1 MPREN
6 RAWPPAASKAGNLAP
21 ASTIMM
27 VPFKVCEVHG
37 FWRWE
42 DPHPGGRL
50 CLRVHGSTRNHQHG
64 HARGAPA
71 MARSRNRPC
80 PCLSVFTTP
89 GRQNIV
95 QPTAQRGP
103 CASAARPR
111 RAAAKCAQLRRT
123 AVSWRSCH
131 ASCRSHVAAQAGN
144 QARGW
149 SRPTAPRGRSRQ
161 PGTADSPHDIE
172 PPLLHRQTGATRN
185 RQHAWPRKLRI
196 SLKGQPPNESPHQR
210 ERAARKAR
218 QHAAPKTLK
227 SHLRLSNLQKGRF
240 DELLHNFA

>member
-6 RAWPPAASKAGNLAP
+6 RAWPPAASKAGNPAP

-42 DPHPGGRL
+42 DPHPGGWL
-50 CLRVHGSTRNHQHG
+50 CLRVHGRTRNHQHG

-80 PCLSVFTTP
+80 PCLSEFTTP

-111 RAAAKCAQLRRT
+111 RAAAKCIELRRT

-144 QARGW
+144 QARGR

-161 PGTADSPHDIE
+161 PGTADSPH
-172 PPLLHRQTGATRN
+172 H
-185 RQHAWPRKLRI
+185 
-196 SLKGQPPNESPHQR
+196 
-210 ERAARKAR
+210 RAAVIAPADGRHAE
-218 QHAAPKTLK
+218 QAAPMATEVA
-227 SHLRLSNLQKGRF
+227 H
-240 DELLHNFA
+240 FAQGPASRRESTPEVTRSAEGAGARRVQDAKIAFAIVQLAKRAI